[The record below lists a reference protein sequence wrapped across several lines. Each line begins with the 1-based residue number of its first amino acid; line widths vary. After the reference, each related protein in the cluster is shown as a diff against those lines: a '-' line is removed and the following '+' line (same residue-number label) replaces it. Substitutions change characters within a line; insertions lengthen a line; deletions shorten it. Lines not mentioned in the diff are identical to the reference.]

1 MTNRKNRLFTFFFS
15 LCPGAG
21 EMYFGLYKQGISLMV
36 LFFGLGAIG
45 ALMGAPLALF
55 FTPIIWFY
63 SFFHV
68 HNLKNMPEEEFCM
81 VEDKFLFED
90 YLTVDKNW
98 KFSEKKRRVFAA
110 GLILFGVYFLCRTVF
125 YWLDGIILLPRL
137 MWTVRYMIPKA
148 IVGFLIVFIG
158 IKLLRGPVDEV
169 SVQENEEEEP

>member
-36 LFFGLGAIG
+36 LFFGLGALG

-55 FTPIIWFY
+55 FIPVIWFY

-81 VEDKFLFED
+81 VEDKFFFED
-90 YLTVDKNW
+90 YLAVDKNW
-98 KFSEKKRRVFAA
+98 KFSEKKRRVFAM
-110 GLILFGVYFLCRTVF
+110 GLILFGVYFLWQAFFRWFGSAFQVPGF
-125 YWLDGIILLPRL
+125 VWGLQH
-137 MWTVRYMIPKA
+137 MIPK
-148 IVGFLIVFIG
+148 IVAGLIIIFIG

-169 SVQENEEEEP
+169 PVQENEEEEP